1 LSGPEVAR
9 NPQLDIRA
17 AVIRFTIALL
27 LVACVLMSCRSG
39 REETGTTIYE
49 GQPVAVLPPETAP
62 PPPVSAPRP
71 RETYAPSPEGEREA
85 EAPPPPATPRATPR
99 VTVNTEAPQ
108 FPVAK
113 PVPGKPGFVYSPF
126 ESNGTMI
133 DVTGY
138 SSGTKVKDPGTNK
151 IFIVP

>member
-1 LSGPEVAR
+1 M
-9 NPQLDIRA
+9 
-17 AVIRFTIALL
+17 IRFAIPVLL
-27 LVACVLMSCRSG
+27 ATCLATACRSDRYPE
-39 REETGTTIYE
+39 RETTTVYE
-49 GQPVAVLPPETAP
+49 GQPVAVLPPDSAP
-62 PPPVSAPRP
+62 PPPPVNTSRAHERLV
-71 RETYAPSPEGEREA
+71 PSPPPEGQAET
-85 EAPPPPATPRATPR
+85 EAPPPPSATPRTTPH
-99 VTVNTEAPQ
+99 VTVNSETTTQ

-138 SSGTKVKDPGTNK
+138 ASGTKVKDPGTNK